1 MIEMKCDL
9 CGMSDGDGA
18 KIVGIAEVKNDYIAL
33 MPGDGIGYGNPTDCV
48 RHICRGCLEKLTIRE
63 LGVPEKD
70 EPEAAR

>member
-48 RHICRGCLEKLTIRE
+48 RHICRRCLEKLTP
-63 LGVPEKD
+63 PEKD